1 MSTSTAVM
9 TTQQVADRLVALC
22 RQGKFQEAVNELYGP
37 DIVSI
42 EPKGANAP
50 ERVEGFDNVLRKS
63 VEFEG
68 MVEEHHGVKVSDPVV
83 AADHFAVAL
92 EVDCT
97 FKGMGRMTM
106 AEVAVYKVAEGK
118 IVWEQFCY
126 SPPPM
131 N

>member
-1 MSTSTAVM
+1 M

-22 RQGKFQEAVNELYGP
+22 REGKFEEAVQELYAP
-37 DIVSI
+37 SIVSL

-50 ERVEGFDNVLRKS
+50 ERVEGFDNVIQRS
-63 VEFEG
+63 VQFES
-68 MVEEHHGVKVSDPVV
+68 MVEEHHGVKVSDAVV

-92 EVDCT
+92 EVDRT

-106 AEVAVYKVAEGK
+106 AEVAVYTVSDGK

-126 SPPPM
+126 SPRPQ

>member
-1 MSTSTAVM
+1 MS
-9 TTQQVADRLVALC
+9 TQQVADRLVALC
-22 RQGKFQEAVNELYGP
+22 REGKFQEAVQELYAP
-37 DIVSI
+37 NIVSL

-50 ERVEGFDNVLRKS
+50 ERLEGFDQVLGKS
-63 VEFEG
+63 VEFEN
-68 MVEEHHGVKVSDPVV
+68 MVEEHHGMKVSDAVV

-92 EVDCT
+92 ELDCT
-97 FKGMGRMTM
+97 FKGMGRTTM
-106 AEVAVYKVAEGK
+106 AEVAVYKVADGK

>member
-1 MSTSTAVM
+1 M

-22 RQGKFQEAVNELYGP
+22 REGKFAEAGKELYGKN
-37 DIVSI
+37 IVSI
-42 EPKGANAP
+42 EPMGANAP
-50 ERVEGFDNVLRKS
+50 PRVEGFENVMQKTAQ
-63 VEFEG
+63 FDA

-106 AEVAVYKVAEGK
+106 AEVAVYKVSDGK

-126 SPPPM
+126 SPPPQ